1 MRVLLCALVLAA
13 VPLSAHTV
21 LPTSFPEVVAQSSMI
36 LRGRVTDVRV
46 VKDFDRGVESIAT
59 VAVDHVLKGGS
70 SPFVSVHVPGG
81 SIGGTRTIVA
91 GAPTLKTGDHAVFF
105 LKRAADNGW
114 HPTGLSMGIYRVNVD
129 ARTGVPT
136 IKPPLVAGETA
147 AEGRVVRGDTR
158 RQPYSVGEFE
168 SLVRLVMLTKV
179 PAPSRTSRG
188 SR

>member
-21 LPTSFPEVVAQSSMI
+21 LPTAFPEVVAQAAWI

-46 VKDFDRGVESIAT
+46 AKDPQSGVESIAT

-81 SIGGTRTIVA
+81 LVGRTRVVVS
-91 GAPTLKTGDHAVFF
+91 GAPTLRAGDQAVFF

-114 HPTGLSMGIYRVNVD
+114 HPIGLSMGIYRVHPD
-129 ARTGVPT
+129 PKTGLPV
-136 IKPPLVAGETA
+136 INPPLVAGETA
-147 AEGRVVRGDTR
+147 SAGRVVRGDTR
-158 RQPYSVGEFE
+158 RQPFAVSEFE
-168 SLVRLVMLTKV
+168 SLVRLVMLTKTA
-179 PAPSRTSRG
+179 PARG
-188 SR
+188 TR